1 MYHLYLVSDWWRT
14 KLRANK
20 GTKWLMQGDWKQL
33 IHKSTCE
40 DMSLP
45 PGSESDDH
53 CAIHAIEGLVF
64 ANGTIIHE
72 NGETVHIVSQVDHC
86 ADGESMERD
95 LLIGQYGAYRSDSP
109 ETQDPVNAVILLE
122 QIIFIE

>member
-1 MYHLYLVSDWWRT
+1 
-14 KLRANK
+14 
-20 GTKWLMQGDWKQL
+20 
-33 IHKSTCE
+33 
-40 DMSLP
+40 MSLP

-53 CAIHAIEGLVF
+53 CAIHAIEGLVL
-64 ANGTIIHE
+64 AQETNIHE
-72 NGETVHIVSQVDHC
+72 NGETVHMVSQVDHC